1 MDLSSYQVRTE
12 VQWFL
17 HLLPAF
23 HMHSTT
29 SQHTPRG
36 SAWIAVVTEDT
47 TALARINTEHNLLI
61 WRDLRGRLLIT
72 RLQIF
77 VVLSM
82 PCSWP
87 VHLLLPI
94 TSGTQGPSQGLYSS
108 IFSNLFY

>member
-17 HLLPAF
+17 HILPAF
-23 HMHSTT
+23 HTHSTT
-29 SQHTPRG
+29 SQHTPCG

-72 RLQIF
+72 DFCGAEHAMFLA
-77 VVLSM
+77 
-82 PCSWP
+82 CSSLATHYLWNTGP
-87 VHLLLPI
+87 F
-94 TSGTQGPSQGLYSS
+94 SGPL
-108 IFSNLFY
+108 